1 MYDEF
6 RALPDILFGNLG
18 TTLKIKRHPQELE
31 KGNLENTL
39 SPQTPMSCRAL
50 LISYVSFV
58 WMTMHDFT

>member
-31 KGNLENTL
+31 KGKLENTL
-39 SPQTPMSCRAL
+39 SPQTPMSCHAL